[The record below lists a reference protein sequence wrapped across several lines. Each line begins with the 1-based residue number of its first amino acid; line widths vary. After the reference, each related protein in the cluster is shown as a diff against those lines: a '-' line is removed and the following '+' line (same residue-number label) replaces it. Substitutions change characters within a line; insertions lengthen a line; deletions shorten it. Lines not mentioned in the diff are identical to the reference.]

1 MKTQLIKCN
10 EAGPE
15 LRPTRLKKHELGG
28 PQVAEKTCVTFSDGS
43 VGSRWRSK
51 TSCEEPSSKGHIG
64 KVLRAATNGHIAI
77 SVISPRPSNWNKV
90 IHLKES
96 IIKRGEGEGL
106 VVSHV
111 FIWHSESRPCASKT
125 LGTRVSNSQKW
136 PEQTALRNENHP
148 TRTYQILPRSTTLSF
163 PSLHPHPSSMFE
175 ETCDVNTS
183 SGLPG
188 IEELLHQLGSQ
199 ANSLP
204 GSIWLNDTSSRNS
217 FYI

>member
-1 MKTQLIKCN
+1 MKLALSLDPLAWKNTSWEDRKLQKNMCDFLGRKCWKS
-10 EAGPE
+10 
-15 LRPTRLKKHELGG
+15 LKE
-28 PQVAEKTCVTFSDGS
+28 P
-43 VGSRWRSK
+43 K

-111 FIWHSESRPCASKT
+111 FIWHSESRPCASKNAWYPGFQ
-125 LGTRVSNSQKW
+125 LPKM
-136 PEQTALRNENHP
+136 
-148 TRTYQILPRSTTLSF
+148 TRTDCPSQRESSNAHLPNPSKVHYSEFQIYDRSF